1 MMFNVSNET
10 FVDLRFA
17 HDLYRSEP
25 AALAAWKAIGQY
37 NRFFAEHVDY
47 YRGAKS
53 VATLAVVV
61 DNRSEDPAI
70 MNGLAARNVLFHVL
84 YEHELTPQRLA
95 PYAAVALIS
104 ADLVRD
110 RAVDALAAYV
120 AAGGK
125 VFWAPNAA
133 AKDESGRRRQRPAW
147 VGRKTWKRR
156 VHSSATPPADRPVG
170 CRVEGRRSASC
181 GAQLPA
187 PPGVLYN
194 VTQQGENGRLLIH
207 LLNYRQKPVAKVL
220 VTLSGKCNEAKRLT
234 PDAAGDPPRILRR
247 TDALTEIEISPL
259 AIYSLLVLRPG
270 K

>member
-1 MMFNVSNET
+1 M
-10 FVDLRFA
+10 
-17 HDLYRSEP
+17 
-25 AALAAWKAIGQY
+25 
-37 NRFFAEHVDY
+37 
-47 YRGAKS
+47 
-53 VATLAVVV
+53 
-61 DNRSEDPAI
+61 
-70 MNGLAARNVLFHVL
+70 
-84 YEHELTPQRLA
+84 
-95 PYAAVALIS
+95 
-104 ADLVRD
+104 
-110 RAVDALAAYV
+110 

-147 VGRKTWKRR
+147 VGRKHGKGECTAWQ
-156 VHSSATPPADRPVG
+156 HLPPIDQLAAELKAADRPPAV
-170 CRVEGRRSASC
+170 RVA
-181 GAQLPA
+181 A